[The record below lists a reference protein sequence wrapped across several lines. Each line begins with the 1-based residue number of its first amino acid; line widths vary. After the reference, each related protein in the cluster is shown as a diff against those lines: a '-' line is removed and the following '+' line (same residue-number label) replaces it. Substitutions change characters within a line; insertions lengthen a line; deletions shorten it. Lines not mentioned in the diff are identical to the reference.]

1 MEEET
6 QSPAP
11 DLLMNGMAKLA
22 TIEPLDKLKDGWY
35 DEEDDADEGIELGS
49 EDMDREIYDPEGW
62 GDVIDYED

>member
-1 MEEET
+1 
-6 QSPAP
+6 
-11 DLLMNGMAKLA
+11 MNGMAKLA

-35 DEEDDADEGIELGS
+35 DEEDDAGEGIELGS